1 MGREDVQK
9 FGTPTGDE
17 TIENKELEAELRSRA
32 KENRINC
39 AELFA
44 IAEKL
49 GLPRKQV
56 GDAATQLKIKISNCQ
71 LGCF

>member
-1 MGREDVQK
+1 MTHEDVEK
-9 FGTPTGDE
+9 FGSATGKE
-17 TIENKELEAELRSRA
+17 TIDNKELEAALRSRA
-32 KENRINC
+32 KDNRITC
-39 AELFA
+39 AEMFA
-44 IAEKL
+44 VADKL

>member
-1 MGREDVQK
+1 MTHEEVEK
-9 FGTPTGDE
+9 FGTPTGEE

-39 AELFA
+39 AEMFA
-44 IAEKL
+44 TAEKL

-56 GDAATQLKIKISNCQ
+56 GAAATRLKIKISNCQ

>member
-1 MGREDVQK
+1 MSREDVHQ

-17 TIENKELEAELRSRA
+17 TIENKELEAELRSRS
-32 KENRINC
+32 KDNRIAC
-39 AELFA
+39 AAMFA

-49 GLPRKQV
+49 GLPRKEV
-56 GDAATQLKIKISNCQ
+56 GAAATQLKIKISNCQ